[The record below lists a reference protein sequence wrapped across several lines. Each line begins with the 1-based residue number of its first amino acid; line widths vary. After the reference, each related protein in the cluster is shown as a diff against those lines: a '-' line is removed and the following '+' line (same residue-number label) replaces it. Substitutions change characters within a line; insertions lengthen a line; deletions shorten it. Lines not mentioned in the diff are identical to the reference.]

1 MTRPSL
7 SVPGRKAVAPAFVLA
22 LLLAG
27 CGPQEEQHA
36 AGPVPVT
43 VVTLQPQ
50 QVTLQR
56 ELPGRSSPRL
66 VAEVRPRV
74 DGIVLKRLFEEGSLV
89 KAGQPLYQLDDAML
103 RASLASAEAALA
115 RANATLNT
123 AHLQSNRINEL
134 ALQGLVSR
142 ADQDNSTAALQH
154 AQADV
159 QAAKAGV
166 QAARIQVDYARL
178 TAPISGR
185 IGKSSVTQG
194 ALVTA
199 NQPAPLATIQQLDP
213 IHVDLTQSSSEL
225 LALRKALDAGTLKR
239 TDRVPV
245 TILLE
250 DGSEYRHKGQLEFA
264 DVTVD
269 PGTGSFLL
277 RVQVPNPENTLL
289 PGVYLRALVSSGER
303 SDGLLVPQQGIS
315 RDPKGNAQA
324 MVVNADNVVEVRA
337 VQVSRTLGD
346 QWLVEGGLVAGDR
359 VIVEGLQKI
368 RPGAPVSAAEK
379 GSDAVVPASAPAA
392 GKPAA
397 H

>member
-1 MTRPSL
+1 MTHPVF
-7 SVPGRKAVAPAFVLA
+7 SVPGRQAIAPVFALA
-22 LLLAG
+22 LFLAG
-27 CGPQEEQHA
+27 CGPQETPHA
-36 AGPVPVT
+36 AGPMPVT

-50 QVTLQR
+50 KVTLQR
-56 ELPGRSSPRL
+56 ELPGRTSPKL

-115 RANATLNT
+115 RAEATLNT
-123 AHLQSNRINEL
+123 ARLQSQRINEL
-134 ALQGLVSR
+134 APQGLVSKS
-142 ADQDNSTAALQH
+142 DQDNSTAALQQ

-159 QAAKAGV
+159 LAAKAGV
-166 QAARIQVDYARL
+166 QAARIQVDYARI

-185 IGKSSVTQG
+185 IGKSAVTQG

-213 IHVDLTQSSSEL
+213 IYVDLTQSSSEL

-264 DVTVD
+264 DITVD
-269 PGTGSFLL
+269 PGTGSFLQ

-303 SDGLLVPQQGIS
+303 SDALLVPQQGIA

-324 MVVNADNVVEVRA
+324 MVANADNVVEVRA

-346 QWLVEGGLVAGDR
+346 QWLVEGGLAAGDR

-368 RPGAPVSAAEK
+368 HPGATVAPVEK
-379 GSDAVVPASAPAA
+379 GSDAAPATGTA
-392 GKPAA
+392 ATPAP
-397 H
+397 

>member
-1 MTRPSL
+1 MTRPVS
-7 SVPGRKAVAPAFVLA
+7 SVLGHKAVVPAAVLA
-22 LLLAG
+22 LLLVG
-27 CGPQEEQHA
+27 CGPQQEPHA
-36 AGPVPVT
+36 AGPIPVT
-43 VVTLQPQ
+43 VVTLKPQ
-50 QVTLQR
+50 KVTLQR
-56 ELPGRSSPRL
+56 ELPGRTRPKL

-74 DGIVLKRLFEEGSLV
+74 DGIVQKRLFEEGSLV
-89 KAGQPLYQLDDAML
+89 KAGQPLYQLDDGML
-103 RASLASAEAALA
+103 RANLASAQAAQA
-115 RANATLNT
+115 RAEATLNT
-123 AHLQSNRINEL
+123 ARLQSQRINEL
-134 ALQGLVSR
+134 APQGLVSR
-142 ADQDNSTAALQH
+142 SDQDNSTAALQQ

-166 QAARIQVDYARL
+166 QAARIQVDYARI

-185 IGKSSVTQG
+185 IGKSAVTQG

-199 NQPAPLATIQQLDP
+199 NQSTPLATVQQLNP
-213 IHVDLTQSSSEL
+213 IYVDLTQSSSEL

-239 TDRVPV
+239 ADRVPV

-303 SDGLLVPQQGIS
+303 SDGLLVPQQGIT

-324 MVVNADNVVEVRA
+324 MVVNAGNVVEVRT
-337 VQVSRTLGD
+337 VQVSRTLGN

-359 VIVEGLQKI
+359 VIIEGLQKI
-368 RPGAPVSAAEK
+368 RPGAPVAPAEK
-379 GSDAVVPASAPAA
+379 VAADPAA
-392 GKPAA
+392 KADTATALAP
-397 H
+397 

>member
-1 MTRPSL
+1 MTHPVF
-7 SVPGRKAVAPAFVLA
+7 SVPGRQAIAPVFALA
-22 LLLAG
+22 LFLAG
-27 CGPQEEQHA
+27 CGPQETPHA
-36 AGPVPVT
+36 AGPMPVT

-50 QVTLQR
+50 KVTLQR
-56 ELPGRSSPRL
+56 ELPGRTSPKL

-115 RANATLNT
+115 RAEATLNT
-123 AHLQSNRINEL
+123 ARLQSQRINEL
-134 ALQGLVSR
+134 APQGLVSKS
-142 ADQDNSTAALQH
+142 DQDNSTAALQQ

-159 QAAKAGV
+159 LAAKAGV
-166 QAARIQVDYARL
+166 QAARIQVDYARI

-185 IGKSSVTQG
+185 IGKSAVTQG

-213 IHVDLTQSSSEL
+213 IYVDLTQSSSEL

-264 DVTVD
+264 DITVD
-269 PGTGSFLL
+269 PGTGSFLQ

-303 SDGLLVPQQGIS
+303 SDALLVPQQGIA

-324 MVVNADNVVEVRA
+324 MVANADNLVEVRA

-346 QWLVEGGLVAGDR
+346 QWLVEGGLAAGDR

-368 RPGAPVSAAEK
+368 HPGATVAPVEK
-379 GSDAVVPASAPAA
+379 GSDAAPATGTA
-392 GKPAA
+392 ATPAP
-397 H
+397 

>member
-1 MTRPSL
+1 MTHPVF
-7 SVPGRKAVAPAFVLA
+7 SVPGRQAIAPVFALA
-22 LLLAG
+22 LFLAG
-27 CGPQEEQHA
+27 CGPQETPHA
-36 AGPVPVT
+36 AGPMPVT

-50 QVTLQR
+50 KVTLQR
-56 ELPGRSSPRL
+56 ELPGRTSPKL

-115 RANATLNT
+115 RAEATLNT
-123 AHLQSNRINEL
+123 ARLQSQRINEL
-134 ALQGLVSR
+134 APQGLVSKS
-142 ADQDNSTAALQH
+142 DQDNSTAALQQ

-159 QAAKAGV
+159 LAAKAGV
-166 QAARIQVDYARL
+166 QAARIQVDYARI

-185 IGKSSVTQG
+185 IGKSAVTQG

-199 NQPAPLATIQQLDP
+199 NQPTPLATIQQLDP
-213 IHVDLTQSSSEL
+213 IYVDLTQSSSEL

-264 DVTVD
+264 DITVD
-269 PGTGSFLL
+269 PGTGSFLQ

-303 SDGLLVPQQGIS
+303 SDALLVPQQGIA

-324 MVVNADNVVEVRA
+324 MVANADNLVEVRA

-346 QWLVEGGLVAGDR
+346 QWLVEGGLAAGDR

-368 RPGAPVSAAEK
+368 HPGATVAPVEK
-379 GSDAVVPASAPAA
+379 GSDAAPATGTA
-392 GKPAA
+392 ATPAP
-397 H
+397 

>member
-1 MTRPSL
+1 MTHPVF
-7 SVPGRKAVAPAFVLA
+7 SVPGRQAIAPVFALA
-22 LLLAG
+22 LFLAG
-27 CGPQEEQHA
+27 CGPQEAPHA

-50 QVTLQR
+50 KVTLQR
-56 ELPGRSSPRL
+56 ELPGRTSPKL

-115 RANATLNT
+115 RAEATLNT
-123 AHLQSNRINEL
+123 ARLQSQRINEL
-134 ALQGLVSR
+134 APQGLVSKS
-142 ADQDNSTAALQH
+142 DQDNSTAALQQ

-159 QAAKAGV
+159 LAAKAGV
-166 QAARIQVDYARL
+166 QAARIQVDYARI

-185 IGKSSVTQG
+185 IGKSAVTQG

-199 NQPAPLATIQQLDP
+199 NQPTPLATIQQLDP
-213 IHVDLTQSSSEL
+213 IYVDLTQSSSEL

-269 PGTGSFLL
+269 PGTGSFLQ

-303 SDGLLVPQQGIS
+303 SDALLVPQQGIA

-324 MVVNADNVVEVRA
+324 MVANADNLVEVRA

-346 QWLVEGGLVAGDR
+346 QWLVEGGLAAGDR

-368 RPGAPVSAAEK
+368 HPGATVAPVEK
-379 GSDAVVPASAPAA
+379 GSDAAPATGTA
-392 GKPAA
+392 ATPAP
-397 H
+397 

>member
-1 MTRPSL
+1 MTHPVF
-7 SVPGRKAVAPAFVLA
+7 SVPGRQAIAPVFALA
-22 LLLAG
+22 LFLAG
-27 CGPQEEQHA
+27 CGPQEAPHA

-50 QVTLQR
+50 KVTLQR
-56 ELPGRSSPRL
+56 ELPGRTSPKL

-115 RANATLNT
+115 RAEATLNT
-123 AHLQSNRINEL
+123 ARLQSQRINEL
-134 ALQGLVSR
+134 APQGLVSKS
-142 ADQDNSTAALQH
+142 DQDNSTAALQQ

-159 QAAKAGV
+159 LAAKAGV
-166 QAARIQVDYARL
+166 QAARIQVDYARI

-185 IGKSSVTQG
+185 IGKSAVTQG

-213 IHVDLTQSSSEL
+213 IYVDLTQSSSEL

-269 PGTGSFLL
+269 PGTGSFLQ

-303 SDGLLVPQQGIS
+303 SDALLVPQQGIA

-324 MVVNADNVVEVRA
+324 MVANADNVVEVRA

-346 QWLVEGGLVAGDR
+346 QWLVEGGLAAGDR

-368 RPGAPVSAAEK
+368 HPGATVAPVEK
-379 GSDAVVPASAPAA
+379 GSDAAPATGTA
-392 GKPAA
+392 ATPAP
-397 H
+397 